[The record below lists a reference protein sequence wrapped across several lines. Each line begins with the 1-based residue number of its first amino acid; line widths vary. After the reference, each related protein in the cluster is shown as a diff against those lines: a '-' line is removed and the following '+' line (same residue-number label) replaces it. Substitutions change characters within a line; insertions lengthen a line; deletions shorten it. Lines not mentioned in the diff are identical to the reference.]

1 MRHKLQAESLW
12 ETLLRHRWSNKILRN
27 SSPSLTEET
36 KDLVLRDVNKELR
49 LTYSEAVLSDDD
61 LLLGTK
67 LFFVLHYYLHTLEES
82 AKLSIFYD
90 DLLRKQNLRTIVQAT
105 LDNVLPGTEAIK
117 HFDGMVEFFNELDR
131 IYDFTKDLTPSMMAI
146 LSLDQLEELTQIGM
160 NFLDAYKDIITQCLK
175 GQECKTFSDVVNGLG
190 KYV

>member
-1 MRHKLQAESLW
+1 M
-12 ETLLRHRWSNKILRN
+12 
-27 SSPSLTEET
+27 
-36 KDLVLRDVNKELR
+36 RDVNKELR
-49 LTYSEAVLSDDD
+49 LAYSEAVLSDDD

-175 GQECKTFSDVVNGLG
+175 GQKCKTFLDVVNGLG